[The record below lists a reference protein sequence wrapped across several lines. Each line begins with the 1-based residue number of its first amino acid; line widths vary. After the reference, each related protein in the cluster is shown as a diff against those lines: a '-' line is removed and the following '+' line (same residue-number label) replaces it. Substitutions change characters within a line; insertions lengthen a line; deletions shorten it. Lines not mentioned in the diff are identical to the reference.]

1 MWETV
6 AGLVVGVAA
15 PKIRVPEHVEFV
27 GNWESEPEPVER
39 AVVEL
44 N

>member
-6 AGLVVGVAA
+6 VGSLVEASA
-15 PKIRVPEHVEFV
+15 EIMPMPERVEFV
-27 GNWESEPEPVER
+27 GNWETDEVVETW
-39 AVVEL
+39 VEL

>member
-6 AGLVVGVAA
+6 AGLVVEADA
-15 PKIRVPEHVEFV
+15 EIMPMPERVEFV
-27 GNWESEPEPVER
+27 GNWENGDADVER
-39 AVVEL
+39 VGVEL

>member
-6 AGLVVGVAA
+6 AGFVVEAEA
-15 PKIRVPEHVEFV
+15 PKITRPEHVEFV
-27 GNWESEPEPVER
+27 GNWEVDEVVER

>member
-6 AGLVVGVAA
+6 AGLVVEAGMSV
-15 PKIRVPEHVEFV
+15 KMSEGVEFV
-27 GNWESEPEPVER
+27 GNWERGDEGVER
-39 AVVEL
+39 TVVLL

>member
-6 AGLVVGVAA
+6 AGLVVEAEA
-15 PKIRVPEHVEFV
+15 PKIRMPEGVEFV
-27 GNWESEPEPVER
+27 GNWEVDEVVEWR
-39 AVVEL
+39 VVEL

>member
-6 AGLVVGVAA
+6 AGLVVEAD
-15 PKIRVPEHVEFV
+15 PQIMPMPEGVEFV
-27 GNWESEPEPVER
+27 GNWESETEAVER
-39 AVVEL
+39 VGVEL